1 MSDELENLSAEE
13 KAKTE
18 NLTSPEAKR
27 EDTLNVEEN
36 KADEVKDRDAKVNQD
51 SEVNP
56 SAERGQDVQIV
67 AEETALL
74 RKRLTIEGLIVEQPD
89 IYLEN
94 GIHIGLKFKTNDMR
108 PYIYRIKSAKTPKGW
123 IKISVFDVAKIDK
136 KIRETAKFLSGYIP
150 GDVVVISNGLYGRRP
165 ASACAKYC
173 GFKFIDGR
181 FDSGTFTNTN
191 SKKYMEPK
199 VVFVTAPAEDKQAIK
214 EAAEEHIPVIAFA
227 NSNTRIKNIDFLIPG
242 NNVGK
247 YSVAM
252 LYWLLTKEISKI
264 KNFEFNV
271 PVPRATAVDAEG
283 NEIPHEFVSTEE
295 PADYLLEMR
304 EINKALKRK
313 RRNKK
318 GSIKIKRKI
327 IIR

>member
-1 MSDELENLSAEE
+1 MSDEQENLSAEE

-18 NLTSPEAKR
+18 ILTSPEAKSKYI
-27 EDTLNVEEN
+27 NAEEN
-36 KADEVKDRDAKVNQD
+36 NVGEVRDKG
-51 SEVNP
+51 SEVNR
-56 SAERGQDVQIV
+56 SAKSSPGVQMV
-67 AEETALL
+67 AEETVL
-74 RKRLTIEGLIVEQPD
+74 KKHLTIEGLIVEPPD

-108 PYIYRIKSAKTPKGW
+108 AYIYRIKSARTPRGW

-136 KIRETAKFLSGYIP
+136 RIRQAAKFLSMYTP
-150 GDVVVISNGLYGRRP
+150 GDVVIISNGLYGRKP
-165 ASACAKYC
+165 ASAFARYC
-173 GFKFIDGR
+173 GFKFVDGR
-181 FDSGTFTNTN
+181 FDSGTFTNPN
-191 SKKYMEPK
+191 SKKYVEPK
-199 VVFVTAPAEDKQAIK
+199 VIFVTAPAEDKQAIK
-214 EAAEEHIPVIAFA
+214 EASKEHIPVIAFV
-227 NSNTRIKNIDFLIPG
+227 NSNTRFKNIDFIIPG

-252 LYWLLTKEISKI
+252 LYWLLTKEMSKI
-264 KNFEFNV
+264 KGFEFNV

-283 NEIPHEFVSTEE
+283 KEIPHEFVSTEE
-295 PADYLLEMR
+295 PANYLLEMR

-327 IIR
+327 RFIR